1 MMKMIKQMQIN
12 ASNMEAVVSKN
23 NKNNKNNNNNNNN
36 KYEGDGEEDGICV
49 NKMKVIQKY
58 WME

>member
-1 MMKMIKQMQIN
+1 MQIN

-49 NKMKVIQKY
+49 NKMKVI
-58 WME
+58 